1 MRGKDQEN
9 EEDQLEDAINYVGLQ
24 IDFILGDEE
33 EVLVNHT
40 DVKYELNAEE
50 DAEWYGSRDYNDG
63 LINAQRYFLSRPHEE
78 VLEARSIQNEEE
90 H

>member
-1 MRGKDQEN
+1 M
-9 EEDQLEDAINYVGLQ
+9 
-24 IDFILGDEE
+24 GDEE

-40 DVKYELNAEE
+40 DVKYELNAKE
-50 DAEWYGSRDYNDG
+50 DAERYGSRDYNDG
-63 LINAQRYFLSRPHEE
+63 LINAQRHFLSRPHEE